1 MAQTISHYQ
10 TLKFCAE
17 QLAPIFC
24 EICNHSLSQCKF
36 PTCFKSSTII
46 PVLKKKKKKKKK
58 ESHP

>member
-46 PVLKKKKKKKKK
+46 PVPPNPKVSSLNDC
-58 ESHP
+58 